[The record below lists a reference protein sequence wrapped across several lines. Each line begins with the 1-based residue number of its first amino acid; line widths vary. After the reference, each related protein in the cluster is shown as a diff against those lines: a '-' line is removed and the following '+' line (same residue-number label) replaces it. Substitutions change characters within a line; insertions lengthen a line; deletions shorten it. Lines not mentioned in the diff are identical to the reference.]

1 MSPKQEE
8 SNPLMVQFLCETE
21 VNYKPS
27 DLTIDQS
34 ELYFSAE
41 ESQPGRNTEV
51 KRNSRWC
58 WVVLVAGFLT
68 LSVLDGVG
76 YSFGVLLDPLVA
88 ELGVGR
94 GGISIVGS
102 LQTGVYSISGLI
114 ASKATSRYF

>member
-8 SNPLMVQFLCETE
+8 SNPLMVQFLSETE
-21 VNYKPS
+21 VKYKPS
-27 DLTIDQS
+27 DLTIAQS
-34 ELYFSAE
+34 ELNFSE
-41 ESQPGRNTEV
+41 EQSQPGRNPEV
-51 KRNSRWC
+51 KKNSRWC

-102 LQTGVYSISGLI
+102 LQTGVYSVSGLI
-114 ASKATSRYF
+114 ASKATSRYL